1 MSSSPFA
8 TSIDRT
14 RMGFSQ
20 VGQIQTGGGN
30 DGSNSRGWGM
40 APPPDA
46 DTVGLHHPPNSAS
59 SLFLL
64 LHGTF
69 G

>member
-1 MSSSPFA
+1 LRGFVPQGAQASLMCSSPFA

-40 APPPDA
+40 APPLML
-46 DTVGLHHPPNSAS
+46 VW
-59 SLFLL
+59 
-64 LHGTF
+64 
-69 G
+69 

>member
-1 MSSSPFA
+1 MVLCVASVPQGAQASLMCSSPFA

-40 APPPDA
+40 APP
-46 DTVGLHHPPNSAS
+46 LM
-59 SLFLL
+59 LIR
-64 LHGTF
+64 
-69 G
+69 